1 MFFDATTINPADQY
15 EALPAGD
22 YEAMAVEATIKPT
35 KDGSGRYL
43 ELKMQIQ
50 SGQHQGRTL
59 FDRLNLINRN
69 PKAVEIAQRQMSQLC
84 HATGQ
89 LQIGS
94 EADVQKLCYKP
105 VIVKVTAK
113 PDPERGMQNEV
124 RGYKAKSAN
133 AASFAAPQAFAA
145 PRVAAPAQPA
155 QPTYQPAPAA
165 ATPPWA
171 VAA

>member
-1 MFFDATTINPADQY
+1 MFFDATQINPADQY

-22 YEAMAVEATIKPT
+22 YEAMATEATLKAT
-35 KDGSGRYL
+35 KDGSGKYL
-43 ELKMQIQ
+43 ELKMQVQ

-84 HATGQ
+84 HATGV

-94 EADVQKLCYKP
+94 EADVQKLCFKP
-105 VIVKVTAK
+105 VVVKVAAK
-113 PDPERGMQNEV
+113 NDPERGMQNEV
-124 RGYKAKSAN
+124 KGYKAKAAN
-133 AASFAAPQAFAA
+133 GASFAAPQPFAA
-145 PRVAAPAQPA
+145 PRVAAPQQPV
-155 QPTYQPAPAA
+155 YQPAPAA

>member
-22 YEAMAVEATIKPT
+22 YEAMATEAAIKPT
-35 KDGSGRYL
+35 KDGGGKYL
-43 ELKMQIQ
+43 ELKLQVQ

-84 HATGQ
+84 HATGV

-94 EADVQKLCYKP
+94 EADVQKLCFKP
-105 VIVKVTAK
+105 VVVKVTAK

-124 RGYKAKSAN
+124 RGYKAKT
-133 AASFAAPQAFAA
+133 AAAAGFAPQAFAA
-145 PRVAAPAQPA
+145 PRVAAPAAPQQPA
-155 QPTYQPAPAA
+155 YQPAPAA
-165 ATPPWA
+165 STPPWA